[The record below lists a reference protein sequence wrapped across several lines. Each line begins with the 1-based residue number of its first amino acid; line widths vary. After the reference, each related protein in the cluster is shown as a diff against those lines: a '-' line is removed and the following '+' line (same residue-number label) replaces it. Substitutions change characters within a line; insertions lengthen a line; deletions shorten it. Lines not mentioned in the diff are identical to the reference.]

1 MALNTFDSLL
11 QDSAGNTVAVYSAGP
26 DVGQPIRLY
35 VFTDPNR
42 INAVTTLYAMDG
54 TTVLPGYVTPT
65 DDPGTVDHGRVHFKA
80 SDAYAALWLWDGN
93 PASTPWLVWARE
105 TPAAVTAALGAVGD
119 AQAAAAAAGEAR
131 DEAVAAAA
139 DGTAALG
146 VANAAAAEAAQAST
160 DVAGLDAAVEQI
172 LETALTIDESEKT
185 FGYPVWQEGTTVVV
199 ALTANA
205 TMSVWPVTYAC
216 RVEAARFSFEFFTIA
231 ANDTNYWEL
240 DIARVRAG
248 VTTRI
253 AVKNT
258 KVTGGEGI
266 TARTP
271 WAFAGI
277 PFDSAAGLLA
287 PGDLLVVRAGKV
299 GAPANFRLPIAGAI
313 KVTPT

>member
-26 DVGQPIRLY
+26 DAGQPIRLY
-35 VFTDPNR
+35 VFTDPSR
-42 INAVTTLYAMDG
+42 INAVTTLYALDG

-65 DDPGTVDHGRVHFKA
+65 NAPGTVDHGRVHFKA

-93 PASTPWLVWARE
+93 PDSTPWVVWARE

-119 AQAAAAAAGEAR
+119 AQAAAVAAVEAR

-146 VANAAAAEAAQAST
+146 VADAAAAEAAQAST
-160 DVAGLDAAVEQI
+160 DVAGLDEAVQQLHDI
-172 LETALTIDESEKT
+172 AMTIDESEKT
-185 FGYPVWQEGTTVVV
+185 FGYSVWQQGTTVVV
-199 ALTANA
+199 QLNASA
-205 TMSVWPVTYAC
+205 TMSVWAVTYAC
-216 RVEAARFSFEFFTIA
+216 RVEAARFSFEFFTLA
-231 ANDTNYWEL
+231 ASDTNYWEV
-240 DIARVRAG
+240 DVARIRAG
-248 VTTRI
+248 VATRI
-253 AVKNT
+253 AVKHT

-271 WAFAGI
+271 WSFAGI
-277 PFDSAAGLLA
+277 PFDPAAGLLA
-287 PGDLLVVRAGKV
+287 PGDLLVVRVNRV
-299 GAPANFRLPIAGAI
+299 GAPADLRLPVIGSI